1 MFCRRLAVACVVVAG
16 CAAGSAT
23 SGSKSVA
30 PADSE
35 AHPAAWY
42 TIAAGRADFQKNAH
56 DFDLA
61 ATDCT
66 LACKALASLE
76 RAADHLCAVAEPDE
90 CTDARARVDR
100 AKRAVQSQCGGC

>member
-1 MFCRRLAVACVVVAG
+1 MLRRKILCAGVVLAG

-23 SGSKSVA
+23 SGSKSTA
-30 PADSE
+30 PADRDQ
-35 AHPAAWY
+35 HPADWY
-42 TIAAGRADFQKNAH
+42 SVAAGRADWQKNEH

-61 ATDCT
+61 ASDCT

-100 AKRAVQSQCGGC
+100 ARRAVQTQCGGC